1 MNVFEVKTHT
11 ALHVLKG
18 AVQRVLGAK
27 WTAGVY
33 VNGSHG
39 RLTVQF
45 ERKPTD
51 DEFSMIEEEVNMKIR
66 ENAPVETLDMGR
78 KEAEQRWGDAI
89 YDIFPLPA
97 SITSVKIL
105 HIPGWNVNACKEA
118 HTRTTGE
125 IGRLEITDK
134 RYRASKQLLELSFE
148 IKP

>member
-1 MNVFEVKTHT
+1 MSVDEVKTHT

-39 RLTVQF
+39 RLTVQL

-51 DEFSMIEEEVNMKIR
+51 EELKKIQ
-66 ENAPVETLDMGR
+66 EEANNKITEDAPVEILEVER

-105 HIPGWNVNACKEA
+105 HIPGWNVNTCKEA

-125 IGRLEITDK
+125 IGSLEITDT
-134 RYRASKQLLELSFE
+134 RYRASKRLLELSFE